1 MRYVIKIY
9 ALILVLFTLLF
20 LFTHHTYYYVDIN
33 SGKFKIVHAL
43 DIFTSIPYYKKEE
56 TNNLE
61 NLLLKANIAPRDPEW
76 VLDSYFNLFYSN
88 SPHYRY
94 HGISLD
100 VKLFLADYERFE
112 NKMTE
117 EEKIS
122 YISRFYNIMQN
133 YPDMRHE
140 YDKIE
145 DEMIKKY
152 CD

>member
-33 SGKFKIVHAL
+33 SGKLKIVHAL

-76 VLDSYFNLFYSN
+76 VIDSYFNQFYSN

-94 HGISLD
+94 HGIRLD
-100 VKLFLADYERFE
+100 IKLFLADYERFE

-133 YPDMRHE
+133 YPDMRYE
-140 YDKIE
+140 YNEIE